1 MLIFFVQHVKKHNLT
16 KRTFVYYK
24 DIRIVQLLFYHV
36 SQSLR
41 AIFTKI
47 YFQSMEATKALLRH
61 SLRKKLDA
69 ALESETYLLIQHW
82 CSADCQNAIKAYIDG
97 KIQ

>member
-1 MLIFFVQHVKKHNLT
+1 MYFK
-16 KRTFVYYK
+16 
-24 DIRIVQLLFYHV
+24 LLFNI
-36 SQSLR
+36 L
-41 AIFTKI
+41 FI

-82 CSADCQNAIKAYIDG
+82 CSVECQTAMKAYIDG
-97 KIQ
+97 KVQ